1 MENKVFREKSMD
13 QISSTDELH
22 DYMHVTSPKL
32 WMILSVILALIIGF
46 IVYVSTVTME
56 NSFDV
61 PAVVTYTDDDGDG
74 VENSMTI
81 TLVVPNHYADV
92 VKRGMRVRI
101 GEEDGTI
108 VALLVVEDNDTQ
120 AVVFL
125 DDEEQRLPKGTYDAK
140 VVIESI
146 SPISFLLN

>member
-32 WMILSVILALIIGF
+32 WMILSVILVLIIGF

-61 PAVVTYTDDDGDG
+61 PAVVEYADTNEDGIED
-74 VENSMTI
+74 SMTI
-81 TLVVPNHYADV
+81 TLVIPNRFQEV
-92 VKRGMRVRI
+92 VKRGMGVRI
-101 GEEDGTI
+101 GDETGTI
-108 VALLVVEDNDTQ
+108 AALLVVEDDDTQ

-125 DDEEQRLPKGTYDAK
+125 DDEESKLPKGTYDAT